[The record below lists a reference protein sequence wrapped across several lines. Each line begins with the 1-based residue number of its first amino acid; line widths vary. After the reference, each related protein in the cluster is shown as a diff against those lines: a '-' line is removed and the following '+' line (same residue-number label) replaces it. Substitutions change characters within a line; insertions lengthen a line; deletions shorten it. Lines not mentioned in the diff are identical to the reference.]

1 MDAGQFLSFISGY
14 RKATKLPKTS
24 QGKINEFLRK
34 VNDDIRDVIENAT
47 PALIVLDT
55 RIYQQACKEFVDD
68 LRNPESSTRQFI
80 ESLAGGIRR
89 DDREFES
96 ELQSLLNSYRP
107 PQINIRDISNKIAI
121 KEHALQEFSDIV
133 SRAFNTLNQG
143 LETFMPSIQAG
154 DAVATG
160 KARYRVIAAG
170 RAIRTEFARK
180 TPCKLK
186 NAESIVEGFDPTT
199 QEIFL
204 GATFTT
210 LRSAVNTVLTPI
222 IRKSFSDS
230 GIFLAEKS
238 TEKSKINKNTPAAD
252 INRAFTIGEIVV
264 FGHTGAKSTDPET
277 GAVEIVGFISPW
289 IQQIMLLAA
298 QGEIKEN
305 TRTDIINGFVNTSG
319 QVNYSVQFSKQVSP
333 QIKTL
338 MQAQL
343 AVIVPMTVKTNKAVL
358 QGETK
363 AADQIIQNLF
373 NTTYKKLR
381 SSLIDRV
388 LSADNLRR
396 LVTGLKFSPT
406 LIESLEVGFVGLLKT
421 GKFKSTGKAT
431 SKKAEVSVI
440 SENTTKVNLNKTS
453 VKKVKLPTP
462 TLKSKST
469 RIPKSKTVAEQKL
482 QQEVNLLSLQN
493 LLNMNLVQTV
503 KQNMG
508 NGTRKDIL
516 NLRSGRFAESVEVER
531 LTQSREGT
539 VTAFYNYMKN
549 PYATFSQGGN
559 QQYPRSRDPKI
570 LISKSI
576 REVAQQLK
584 ISRLRA
590 VLV

>member
-24 QGKINEFLRK
+24 QAKINEFLRK
-34 VNDDIRDVIENAT
+34 ANDDLRDVIENAT

-55 RIYQQACKEFVDD
+55 QVYQQACQEFVQE

-89 DDREFES
+89 DDLDFES

-107 PQINIRDISNKIAI
+107 PQIDINQITSKIAT
-121 KEHALQEFSDIV
+121 KQHTLEEFSDIV
-133 SRAFNTLNQG
+133 SRAFNSLNSG
-143 LETFMPSIQAG
+143 LAAFMPGIQAG
-154 DAVATG
+154 DAAATG
-160 KARYRVIAAG
+160 KARYRVTAAG

-186 NAESIVEGFDPTT
+186 NAGSIVENFNPAT

-204 GATFTT
+204 GATFAT
-210 LRSAVNTVLTPI
+210 LRSAVNNVLTPI

-238 TEKSKINKNTPAAD
+238 TDKSKINKNTPAAD

-298 QGEIKEN
+298 QSSEPQNG
-305 TRTDIINGFVNTSG
+305 TDIINGFVNTSG

-343 AVIVPMTVKTNKAVL
+343 AVVVPMTVKTNKTIL
-358 QGETK
+358 QGETQ

-373 NTTYKKLR
+373 GTTYRKLR

-406 LIESLEVGFVGLLKT
+406 LIQSLEVGFVELLKT
-421 GKFKSTGKAT
+421 GKFKTSSKAT
-431 SKKAEVSVI
+431 SKKAEASVTA
-440 SENTTKVNLNKTS
+440 ENIVKLNLNKGA
-453 VKKVKLPTP
+453 VKKVKLPTT
-462 TLKSKST
+462 TLKSKAT
-469 RIPKSKTVAEQKL
+469 RIPKSKTVQEQKL
-482 QQEVNLLSLQN
+482 QQEVDLLSLQN
-493 LLNMNLVQTV
+493 LLNINLVQTV

-508 NGTRKDIL
+508 TGTRKDVL
-516 NLRSGRFAESVEVER
+516 NLRSGRFAESVQVER

-539 VTAFYNYMKN
+539 VTAFYNYMRN
-549 PYATFSQGGN
+549 PYATFSQGGK
-559 QQYPRSRDPKI
+559 QQYPRSRDPKT